1 MNNTIYC
8 GAARRCVTPPLGLNI
23 PQCMSPNLATGVKD
37 ELYTHAIAL
46 EAAGK
51 TVVLISVDTS
61 GLGTAFSRR
70 VREAL
75 QQEIGTDPR
84 AVMVSAIH
92 IHTGG
97 PQLMDVFWGQGEDAA
112 VTELFLKETVAAAVE
127 AYHTRVP
134 VTAHYGEGREE
145 RFSFCRNYL
154 LTDGSIRMNPGRGR
168 AADIVKPVSE
178 IDYTLSTLRF
188 DDANGKPVAEIVNF
202 ACHPD
207 TVGGKE
213 YCADYPGALRRRLRE
228 VYGEAHT
235 VLFLNGFSG
244 NVNHVDARRFVDPDF
259 RYPKDH
265 YRIMGEALAEGVL
278 ALHRSGL
285 RPQAALDVAFATRR
299 FRAPRRQPGEAEIAK
314 AKATLADESKSK
326 VDKRLAEELLRLAAH
341 PKRSELVE
349 IQVIRIGDL
358 FVVGFPGEPFADIGL
373 RLRERVAPRTL
384 ILSELANNELGYF
397 ATEPAFSAGVYEAV
411 LPSDPFE
418 LDVIERMIDEAEA
431 LIRKTEK
438 Q

>member
-1 MNNTIYC
+1 
-8 GAARRCVTPPLGLNI
+8 
-23 PQCMSPNLATGVKD
+23 
-37 ELYTHAIAL
+37 
-46 EAAGK
+46 
-51 TVVLISVDTS
+51 
-61 GLGTAFSRR
+61 
-70 VREAL
+70 
-75 QQEIGTDPR
+75 
-84 AVMVSAIH
+84 
-92 IHTGG
+92 
-97 PQLMDVFWGQGEDAA
+97 MDVFWGQGEDKA
-112 VTELFLKETVAAAVE
+112 VEELFLRETVAAAVE
-127 AYHTRVP
+127 AYRGRVP
-134 VTAHYGEGREE
+134 VTAHYGEGRED

-168 AADIVKPVSE
+168 AAEIVKPVSE

-259 RYPKDH
+259 CYPKDH
-265 YRIMGEALAEGVL
+265 YVRMGNALAEGVL
-278 ALHRSGL
+278 TLHREGL
-285 RPQAALDVAFATRR
+285 QQIDADLAFAVRR
-299 FRAPRRQPGEAEIAK
+299 FRAARRQPTDVQVEK

-373 RLRERVAPRTL
+373 RLRQRVAPRPL

-418 LDVIERMIDEAEA
+418 LDVIERMIDVAEA
-431 LIRKTEK
+431 LVYQAEK
-438 Q
+438 E